1 MGVNWKINGI
11 SLSPAWFDPPFVPRM
26 LVSSLLI
33 LLACLILF
41 AGAEL
46 LVRGGASLALK
57 LGLTPLVV
65 GLTVVAFG
73 TSMPE
78 LIVSLKAAWS
88 GNSDIAIGN
97 VVGSNIFNIAVIL
110 GLSAV
115 VFPVTTHLQILRWD
129 APVLIAVT
137 LLVPLTFLDGSVSRV
152 EGGVL
157 MLLAVAYTVWAVKMA
172 KKDETLGHEAHI
184 DIPEIKNKG
193 SILTDVI
200 KIAAGLGVLVL
211 GSWLLV
217 RHAVLIATSLG
228 VSEAVIGLTII
239 AAGTSM
245 PELATSVVAAFRK
258 QSDIAL
264 GNVLGSNLFNILFVL
279 GGSAAI
285 HPVRTS
291 GLQPLDLWMMIG
303 VTIILFPM
311 LFTGKRL
318 NRTEGLLL
326 VACYGGYLFFMWPK

>member
-1 MGVNWKINGI
+1 M
-11 SLSPAWFDPPFVPRM
+11 FVS
-26 LVSSLLI
+26 VLLI

-78 LIVSLKAAWS
+78 LIVSLKAAML
-88 GNSDIAIGN
+88 GQSDIAVGN

-110 GLSAV
+110 GLAAV
-115 VFPVTTHLQILRWD
+115 VYPVSTHLQVLRWD
-129 APVLIAVT
+129 APLLVGVT
-137 LLVPLTFLDGSVSRV
+137 LLVPLTFLDGSVSRF
-152 EGGVL
+152 EGIVL
-157 MLLAVAYTVWAVKMA
+157 ALATVAYTWWAVRMA
-172 KKDETLGHEAHI
+172 KKDEKLGHEAHI
-184 DIPEIKNKG
+184 DIPEIKERG
-193 SILTDVI
+193 SIFTDVL
-200 KIAAGLGVLVL
+200 KIVAGLGVLVF
-211 GSWLLV
+211 GSQLLV
-217 RHAVLIATSLG
+217 VHAVKIAEALG

-279 GGSAAI
+279 GGSAAV

-291 GLQPLDLWMMIG
+291 GLQTVDLWMMIG
-303 VTIILFPM
+303 ITVVLLPM
-311 LFTGKRL
+311 LFTGRRL
-318 NRTEGLLL
+318 SRGEGLVL
-326 VACYGGYLFFMWPK
+326 VACYGGYLTYMWPK

>member
-1 MGVNWKINGI
+1 
-11 SLSPAWFDPPFVPRM
+11 M

-110 GLSAV
+110 GLSAA
-115 VFPVTTHLQILRWD
+115 VFPITTHLQILRWD
-129 APVLIAVT
+129 APVLVAVT
-137 LLVPLTFLDGSVSRV
+137 LLVPLTFLDGSVSQI
-152 EGGVL
+152 EGGIL

-184 DIPEIKNKG
+184 DIPEISNKG

-200 KIAAGLGVLVL
+200 KIAGGLGVLVL

-217 RHAVLIATSLG
+217 RHAVFIATSLG

-264 GNVLGSNLFNILFVL
+264 GNVLGSNLFNLLFVL

-285 HPVRTS
+285 QPVKTS
-291 GLQPLDLWMMIG
+291 GLQSIDLWMMIG
-303 VTIILFPM
+303 VTVILFPM
-311 LFTGKRL
+311 LWSGKRL
-318 NRTEGLLL
+318 NRAEGLLL

>member
-1 MGVNWKINGI
+1 
-11 SLSPAWFDPPFVPRM
+11 M

-33 LLACLILF
+33 VLACLILF

-57 LGLTPLVV
+57 LGLTPLLV

-88 GNSDIAIGN
+88 GNPDIAIGN

-115 VFPVTTHLQILRWD
+115 VFPITTHLQVLRWD
-129 APVLIAVT
+129 APVLVAVT
-137 LLVPLTFLDGSVSRV
+137 LLVPLTFLDGSVSRI
-152 EGGVL
+152 EGAVL
-157 MLLAVAYTVWAVKMA
+157 VLLAVAYTVWAVKMA
-172 KKDETLGHEAHI
+172 KKDEALGHESHV

-193 SILTDVI
+193 SVLADVV
-200 KIAAGLGVLVL
+200 KIAAGLGVLVF

-217 RHAVLIATSLG
+217 KYAVDIAKSLG

-264 GNVLGSNLFNILFVL
+264 GNVLGSSLFNLLFVL
-279 GGSAAI
+279 GGSASI
-285 HPVRTS
+285 HSVRTS
-291 GLQPLDLWMMIG
+291 GLQQVDLWMMIG
-303 VTIILFPM
+303 VTVVLLPM
-311 LFTGKRL
+311 LWTGKRL
-318 NRTEGLLL
+318 NRVEGLVL
-326 VACYGGYLFFMWPK
+326 VACYGGYLAFMWPK

>member
-1 MGVNWKINGI
+1 
-11 SLSPAWFDPPFVPRM
+11 M

-33 LLACLILF
+33 VLACLILF

-78 LIVSLKAAWS
+78 LIVSLKAAWF
-88 GNSDIAIGN
+88 GQSDIAIGN

-110 GLSAV
+110 GLSAAV
-115 VFPVTTHLQILRWD
+115 YPITTHLQVLRWD
-129 APVLIAVT
+129 APIVVAAT
-137 LLVPLTFLDGSVSRV
+137 LLVPLTFLDGLVSQL
-152 EGGVL
+152 EGGILVI
-157 MLLAVAYTVWAVKMA
+157 LAVAYTAWAVKMA

-184 DIPEIKNKG
+184 DIPEIKDKG
-193 SILTDVI
+193 SVVADIL

-217 RHAVLIATSLG
+217 KHAVKIAESLG

-264 GNVLGSNLFNILFVL
+264 GNVLGSSLFNLLFVL

-291 GLQPLDLWMMIG
+291 GLQQIDLWMMIG
-303 VTIILFPM
+303 ITVILLPM

-318 NRTEGLLL
+318 NRSEGLVL
-326 VACYGGYLFFMWPK
+326 VACYGGYLAYMWPK

>member
-1 MGVNWKINGI
+1 
-11 SLSPAWFDPPFVPRM
+11 M

-33 LLACLILF
+33 VLACLILF

-57 LGLTPLVV
+57 LGLTPLLV

-78 LIVSLKAAWS
+78 LIVSLKAAML
-88 GNSDIAIGN
+88 GQSDIAIGN

-110 GLSAV
+110 GLSAA
-115 VFPVTTHLQILRWD
+115 VFPVSTHLQILRWD

-137 LLVPLTFLDGSVSRV
+137 LLVPLTFLDGSVSQI
-152 EGGVL
+152 EGIILV
-157 MLLAVAYTVWAVKMA
+157 LLAVAYTVWAVKMA
-172 KKDETLGHEAHI
+172 KQDEKLGHEAHV
-184 DIPEIKNKG
+184 DIPEIANKG
-193 SILTDVI
+193 SVLADVV

-211 GSWLLV
+211 GSRLLV
-217 RHAVLIATSLG
+217 EHSVIIAKALG
-228 VSEAVIGLTII
+228 VSEAIIGLTII

-264 GNVLGSNLFNILFVL
+264 GNVLGSSLFNLLFVL

-291 GLQPLDLWMMIG
+291 GLQQIDLWMMIG
-303 VTIILFPM
+303 VTVILFPM
-311 LFTGKRL
+311 LWTGKRL
-318 NRTEGLLL
+318 NRAEGLVL
-326 VACYGGYLFFMWPK
+326 VACYLGYLAFMWPK

>member
-1 MGVNWKINGI
+1 
-11 SLSPAWFDPPFVPRM
+11 M
-26 LVSSLLI
+26 LVPSLLI

-78 LIVSLKAAWS
+78 LIVSLKAAML
-88 GNSDIAIGN
+88 GQSDIAIGN

-110 GLSAV
+110 GLSAL
-115 VFPVTTHLQILRWD
+115 VFPVTTHLQVLRWD
-129 APVLIAVT
+129 APLLVVVT
-137 LLVPLTFLDGSVSRV
+137 LLVPLTFLDGSVSQI
-152 EGGVL
+152 EGIIL
-157 MLLAVAYTVWAVKMA
+157 MLATVAYTWWAVRMA
-172 KKDETLGHEAHI
+172 KKDEKLGHEAHI
-184 DIPEIKNKG
+184 DVPEIKKKG
-193 SILTDVI
+193 SVLADVVKIL
-200 KIAAGLGVLVL
+200 AGLAVLVA
-211 GSWLLV
+211 GSRLLV
-217 RHAVLIATSLG
+217 DYAVLIAKSLG
-228 VSEAVIGLTII
+228 VSEAIIGLTII

-291 GLQPLDLWMMIG
+291 GLKPLDLWMMVGIT
-303 VTIILFPM
+303 VILLPM

-318 NRTEGLLL
+318 NRAEGLIL

>member
-1 MGVNWKINGI
+1 MGNWKIAGI
-11 SLSPAWFDPPFVPRM
+11 SLSSCSPGRYFLPPM
-26 LVSSLLI
+26 LVPSLLI

-41 AGAEL
+41 GGAEL

-78 LIVSLKAAWS
+78 LIVSVKAAML
-88 GNSDIAIGN
+88 GQSDIAIGN
-97 VVGSNIFNIAVIL
+97 VVGSNIFNIAIIL
-110 GLSAV
+110 GLSAL
-115 VFPVTTHLQILRWD
+115 VFPITTHLQVLRWD
-129 APVLIAVT
+129 APLLVVVT

-152 EGGVL
+152 EGIIL
-157 MLLAVAYTVWAVKMA
+157 MLATVAYTVWAVRMA
-172 KKDETLGHEAHI
+172 KKDEKLGHEAHI
-184 DIPEIKNKG
+184 DIPEIQKRG
-193 SILTDVI
+193 SVLTDVV
-200 KIAAGLGVLVL
+200 KILAGLGVLVL
-211 GSWLLV
+211 GSRILV
-217 RHAVLIATSLG
+217 DNSVIIAKSLG
-228 VSEAVIGLTII
+228 VSEAIIGLTII

-285 HPVRTS
+285 HPVRTTA
-291 GLQPLDLWMMIG
+291 LKPLDLWMMVG
-303 VTIILFPM
+303 VTVILLPM

-318 NRTEGLLL
+318 SRPEGLVL

>member
-1 MGVNWKINGI
+1 
-11 SLSPAWFDPPFVPRM
+11 M
-26 LVSSLLI
+26 LVPSLLI

-78 LIVSLKAAWS
+78 LIVSLKAAML
-88 GNSDIAIGN
+88 GQSDIAIGN

-110 GLSAV
+110 GLSAA

-137 LLVPLTFLDGSVSRV
+137 LLVPLTFLDGSVSQI
-152 EGGVL
+152 EGIVL

-172 KKDETLGHEAHI
+172 KKDEKLGHEAHV

-211 GSWLLV
+211 GSRILV
-217 RHAVLIATSLG
+217 DNAVLIAKSLG
-228 VSEAVIGLTII
+228 VSEAIIGLTII

-285 HPVRTS
+285 HPVRTT

-303 VTIILFPM
+303 ITIILFPM
-311 LFTGKRL
+311 LLTGKRVS
-318 NRTEGLLL
+318 RGEGLLL
-326 VACYGGYLFFMWPK
+326 VACYGGYLAFMWPK

>member
-1 MGVNWKINGI
+1 
-11 SLSPAWFDPPFVPRM
+11 M

-78 LIVSLKAAWS
+78 LIVSLKAAML
-88 GNSDIAIGN
+88 GQSDIAIGN

-110 GLSAV
+110 GLAAV
-115 VFPVTTHLQILRWD
+115 VYPVTTHLQVLRWD
-129 APVLIAVT
+129 APVLVLVT
-137 LLVPLTFLDGSVSRV
+137 LLVPLTFLDGAVSRV
-152 EGGVL
+152 EGIIL
-157 MLLAVAYTVWAVKMA
+157 MLAAVAYTYWAVRMA
-172 KKDETLGHEAHI
+172 KKDEKLGHEAHI
-184 DIPEIKNKG
+184 DVPEIQKRG
-193 SILTDVI
+193 SIVSDIV
-200 KIAAGLGVLVL
+200 KIVAGLAVLVA
-211 GSWLLV
+211 GSRLLV
-217 RHAVLIATSLG
+217 DNAVIIAKSLG
-228 VSEAVIGLTII
+228 VSEAIIGLTII
-239 AAGTSM
+239 SAGTSM

-264 GNVLGSNLFNILFVL
+264 GNVLGSNLFNLLFVL

-285 HPVRTS
+285 HDIRTTA
-291 GLQPLDLWMMIG
+291 LKPLDLWMMVGIT
-303 VTIILFPM
+303 VVLLPM

-318 NRTEGLLL
+318 NRTEGLVLI
-326 VACYGGYLFFMWPK
+326 ACYGGYLAFMWPK